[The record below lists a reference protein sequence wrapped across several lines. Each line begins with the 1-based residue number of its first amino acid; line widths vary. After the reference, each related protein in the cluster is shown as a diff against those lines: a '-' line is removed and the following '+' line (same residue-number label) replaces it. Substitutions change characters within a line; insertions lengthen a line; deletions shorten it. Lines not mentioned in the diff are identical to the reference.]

1 MSPRLRAAPTQASP
15 PSSWDLL
22 HQAWGEG
29 RGEADGT
36 FFLKSLSSLP
46 GFSCHRKKRVQSLLP
61 GFVGFSPLYT
71 QPHHQFSL

>member
-1 MSPRLRAAPTQASP
+1 MSPWLQAAPTQASP
-15 PSSWDLL
+15 PSSRDLL

-46 GFSCHRKKRVQSLLP
+46 GFSCHREKKDAELAPRVH
-61 GFVGFSPLYT
+61 GF
-71 QPHHQFSL
+71 